1 MGTKARK
8 QKQTDEG
15 QMKNESKK
23 QMNLLQKISSWLDK
37 RFGPQEP
44 VTRERAVES
53 CRAMLEA
60 MPIYQ
65 GFWVMGERGGP
76 VLVCLDP
83 VCDDDP
89 SRRWLV
95 RTMPRKPLDDLEGL
109 RRTEPPTNHEAWMFF
124 YEVGDEYPR
133 RLWSGGACWVARD
146 MAVFQVGLRNPTF
159 IKVRVPPEPPA
170 ASMLPYIAASPEGA
184 A

>member
-1 MGTKARK
+1 
-8 QKQTDEG
+8 
-15 QMKNESKK
+15 MKNESKK
-23 QMNLLQKISSWLDK
+23 QMNLLQRVSI
-37 RFGPQEP
+37 RTP
-44 VTRERAVES
+44 VPRERAMES

-60 MPIYQ
+60 MPTYQ

-95 RTMPRKPLDDLEGL
+95 RTMPRKPLDDFEGL
-109 RRTEPPTNHEAWMFF
+109 RRTEPPADHEAWMFF

-133 RLWSGGACWVARD
+133 RLWSGGACWIAED
-146 MAVFQVGLRNPTF
+146 MAVFQVGIRNPTF
-159 IKVRVPPEPPA
+159 IKVRVPPEASAACTPPE
-170 ASMLPYIAASPEGA
+170 IAASTEGA